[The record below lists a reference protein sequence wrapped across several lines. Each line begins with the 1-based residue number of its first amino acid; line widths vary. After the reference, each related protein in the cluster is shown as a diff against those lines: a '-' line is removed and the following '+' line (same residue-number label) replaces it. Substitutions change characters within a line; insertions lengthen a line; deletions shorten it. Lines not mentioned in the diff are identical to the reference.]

1 MLLDATVDNAQISA
15 HTSSMRRKAGTL
27 IPIEQSILAAA
38 LMLLTAGEEEFH
50 GYQMAKEIKG
60 QTDARLLTGHG
71 TLYRA
76 LERLEQAGFL
86 GSRWEDPMVA
96 AQDGRPR
103 RKLYKLTAAGAT
115 AGKTAAAEAP
125 CSDKSDLMKPV
136 WGT

>member
-1 MLLDATVDNAQISA
+1 MQLDVTVDNAQISA

-103 RKLYKLTAAGAT
+103 RKLYELTAAGTT

-125 CSDKSDLMKPV
+125 CSGMSDLMKPV

>member
-1 MLLDATVDNAQISA
+1 MQLDVTVDNAQISA

-115 AGKTAAAEAP
+115 AGETAAAQLRPAKAVI
-125 CSDKSDLMKPV
+125 C
-136 WGT
+136 